1 MIEFERTKELA
12 KIRKLSLREVNDR
25 SKLGTNSI
33 YKWKSN
39 KPGSDALAAVAKT
52 LNTTTD
58 YLKGLTD
65 DPSLPTDNLFSL
77 DDDKPV
83 MYHGYTV
90 PDKYLDMIR
99 GLMDADIKE
108 GKADKHEW
116 FNWVSFKLYF
126 WSWNR
131 L

>member
-1 MIEFERTKELA
+1 MIEFERTKNLA
-12 KIRKLSLREVNDR
+12 KNKKMSLREVNDKA
-25 SKLGTNSI
+25 KLGTNSI

-39 KPGSDALAAVAKT
+39 KPGSDALAAVAKV
-52 LNTTTD
+52 LSTTTD
-58 YLKGLTD
+58 YLNGLTD
-65 DPSLPTDNLFSL
+65 DPSLPTDDSFSL

-116 FNWVSFKLYF
+116 FDWTPFKLCF

>member
-12 KIRKLSLREVNDR
+12 KTRKLSLREVNDR

-65 DPSLPTDNLFSL
+65 DPSLPTEDSFSL

-108 GKADKHEW
+108 GKADKHE
-116 FNWVSFKLYF
+116 
-126 WSWNR
+126 
-131 L
+131 

>member
-12 KIRKLSLREVNDR
+12 KIRKLSLREVNDQ
-25 SKLGTNSI
+25 SNLGKNSI
-33 YKWKSN
+33 YKWKTN

-52 LNTTTD
+52 LGTTTD

-65 DPSLPTDNLFSL
+65 DPSLPTDDSFSL

-83 MYHGYTV
+83 MYHGYNV

-108 GKADKHEW
+108 GKADKHE
-116 FNWVSFKLYF
+116 
-126 WSWNR
+126 
-131 L
+131 